1 MQKIENQPP
10 KLAPRKLIKINRH
23 AKRAIPSNSGRE
35 TANTNTGSKANN
47 KKLEIR
53 IWEQDLTRGTNL
65 RNGAPVVLIE
75 SARPA
80 TRERLRATYD
90 TRVTNDPPPTATRVY
105 RGATSRTGYVHLF
118 AERRTFLESIK
129 TTRLLRRST
138 ENYVNMCVRV
148 STT

>member
-1 MQKIENQPP
+1 MQKIENH
-10 KLAPRKLIKINRH
+10 LAPRKLIKINRH
-23 AKRAIPSNSGRE
+23 AKRAIPSNFGRE
-35 TANTNTGSKANN
+35 TSNTNTGSKANN

-80 TRERLRATYD
+80 TRERSRATYD
-90 TRVTNDPPPTATRVY
+90 TRVTNDPPPATRVY

-138 ENYVNMCVRV
+138 ENYVNTCVRV